1 MLLNP
6 KKPNYDHLDDESKDL
21 MLKTIE
27 FFENKGK
34 AKLKHDYNNV
44 VWYQDFIDFIKEV
57 KGFALMMTPKGYG
70 RENSRWDTNRIL
82 AFNEI
87 LGFYGLPYWYTW
99 QVSMLGLVPIFI
111 SKNEAVKNKAAE
123 LLLNGEIFGFGLS
136 EREHGADL
144 ISSEMFLSQKN
155 GGYELNGRKYYIGNG
170 NQAAMVSTFAKVKD
184 SKEYAFAVV
193 DSKHE
198 NYKLIKNVVHSQ
210 NYVAE
215 FELSEYPIHDEDIL
229 YRGREAWDASL
240 STVAICKYNLGWASV
255 GICTHA
261 FYEVLNHASRR
272 KLFGKY
278 VTEFPHVKA
287 LFMDGYAR
295 LVAMKA
301 FSERAKD
308 YIRASSAEDRRYL
321 LYNPMVKMKVTMQ
334 GEEVINLIWDIMA
347 ARGFEKDTYFHMA
360 AIDIRALPKLE
371 GTAHVNMILVVKFI
385 ENMLFKTDDSVPYID
400 KRNGPENDDFVFNQG
415 ATTKALSGIRFDD
428 YTKVLNKYKHLKN
441 VAIFIEQT
449 QVFKD
454 FYAKAT
460 PDKVQGKDLD
470 FMLTLGEIFTLIPY
484 AQLILENVEYYDLSD
499 DMIEQIFDFMVR
511 DFGHYAL
518 ELHNKA
524 STTQDQQKACLKML
538 RKPSFDQDRFDRVY
552 EREIMAKVNTYEMSS
567 Q

>member
-6 KKPNYDHLDDESKDL
+6 QKPNYDHLDDESKEL

-27 FFENKGK
+27 FFEKKGK

-70 RENSRWDTNRIL
+70 LENSRWDTNRIL

-144 ISSEMFLSQKN
+144 ISSEMLLSQKN

-229 YRGREAWDASL
+229 YRGRDAWDASL

-261 FYEVLNHASRR
+261 FYEVLNHASHR

-334 GEEVINLIWDIMA
+334 GEEVINLIWDVMA

-371 GTAHVNMILVVKFI
+371 GTAHVNMVLVVKFI
-385 ENMLFKTDDSVPYID
+385 ENMLFKADDSVPYID
-400 KRNGPENDDFVFNQG
+400 KRNGLENDDFVFNQG
-415 ATTKALSGIRFDD
+415 ATTKGLSSIRFDD

-441 VAIFIEQT
+441 VAIFIEQS

-454 FYAKAT
+454 FYAKAS
-460 PDKVQGKDLD
+460 PDQAQGKDLD

-484 AQLILENVEYYDLSD
+484 AQLILENAEYYDLSD

-511 DFGHYAL
+511 DFGRYAL
-518 ELHNKA
+518 ELRNKA
-524 STTQDQQKACLKML
+524 STTQDQQEACLKML
-538 RKPSFDQDRFDRVY
+538 RKPSFDQDQFDRVY
-552 EREIMAKVNTYEMSS
+552 KREIMARVNSYEMSS
-567 Q
+567 

>member
-6 KKPNYDHLDDESKDL
+6 KKPNYDHLDDESKEL

-27 FFENKGK
+27 FFEKKGK

-210 NYVAE
+210 NYVSE

-229 YRGREAWDASL
+229 YRGRDAWDASL

-261 FYEVLNHASRR
+261 FYEVLNHASHR

-347 ARGFEKDTYFHMA
+347 ARGFEKDTYC
-360 AIDIRALPKLE
+360 
-371 GTAHVNMILVVKFI
+371 
-385 ENMLFKTDDSVPYID
+385 
-400 KRNGPENDDFVFNQG
+400 
-415 ATTKALSGIRFDD
+415 LS
-428 YTKVLNKYKHLKN
+428 
-441 VAIFIEQT
+441 
-449 QVFKD
+449 
-454 FYAKAT
+454 
-460 PDKVQGKDLD
+460 
-470 FMLTLGEIFTLIPY
+470 
-484 AQLILENVEYYDLSD
+484 
-499 DMIEQIFDFMVR
+499 
-511 DFGHYAL
+511 
-518 ELHNKA
+518 
-524 STTQDQQKACLKML
+524 
-538 RKPSFDQDRFDRVY
+538 
-552 EREIMAKVNTYEMSS
+552 
-567 Q
+567 

>member
-6 KKPNYDHLDDESKDL
+6 KKPNYDHLDDESKEL

-111 SKNEAVKNKAAE
+111 SKNEVVKNKAAE

-210 NYVAE
+210 NYVSE

-229 YRGREAWDASL
+229 YRGRDAWDASL

-261 FYEVLNHASRR
+261 FYEVLNHASHR

-334 GEEVINLIWDIMA
+334 GEEVINLIWDVMA

-371 GTAHVNMILVVKFI
+371 GTAHVNMVLVVKFI
-385 ENMLFKTDDSVPYID
+385 ENMLFKADDSVPYID
-400 KRNGPENDDFVFNQG
+400 KRNGLENDDFVFSQG
-415 ATTKALSGIRFDD
+415 ATTKGLSSIQFDD

-460 PDKVQGKDLD
+460 PDKAQGKDLD

-511 DFGHYAL
+511 DFGRYAL
-518 ELHNKA
+518 ELRNKA
-524 STTQDQQKACLKML
+524 STTQDQQEACLKML

-552 EREIMAKVNTYEMSS
+552 EREIMAKVDIYEMSP
-567 Q
+567 

>member
-6 KKPNYDHLDDESKDL
+6 KKPNYDHLDDESKEL

-57 KGFALMMTPKGYG
+57 KGFALLMTPKGYG
-70 RENSRWDTNRIL
+70 PENSRWDTNRIL

-229 YRGREAWDASL
+229 YRGRDAWDASL

-261 FYEVLNHASRR
+261 FYEALNHASHR

-334 GEEVINLIWDIMA
+334 GEEVINLIWDVMA
-347 ARGFEKDTYFHMA
+347 ARGFEKDTYFQMA

-371 GTAHVNMILVVKFI
+371 GTAHVNMVLVVKFI
-385 ENMLFKTDDSVPYID
+385 ENMLFKTDDSVPYIE
-400 KRNGPENDDFVFNQG
+400 KRNGLENDDFVFNQG
-415 ATTKALSGIRFDD
+415 ATTKALSSIQFDD

-460 PDKVQGKDLD
+460 PDRAQSKDLD

-484 AQLILENVEYYDLSD
+484 AQLILENAEYYHLSD

-511 DFGHYAL
+511 DFGRYAL
-518 ELHNKA
+518 ELRNKA
-524 STTQDQQKACLKML
+524 STTQDQQEACLKML

-552 EREIMAKVNTYEMSS
+552 EQEIMAKVDTYEMSL
-567 Q
+567 

>member
-6 KKPNYDHLDDESKDL
+6 KKPNYDHLDDESKEL

-27 FFENKGK
+27 FFEKKGK

-210 NYVAE
+210 NYVSE

-229 YRGREAWDASL
+229 YRGRDAWDASL

-261 FYEVLNHASRR
+261 FYEVLNHASHR

-371 GTAHVNMILVVKFI
+371 GTAHVNMVLVVKFI
-385 ENMLFKTDDSVPYID
+385 ENMLFKADDLVPYID
-400 KRNGPENDDFVFNQG
+400 KRNGLENDDFVFNQG
-415 ATTKALSGIRFDD
+415 ATTKGLSSIQFDD

-460 PDKVQGKDLD
+460 PDKAQGKDLD

-484 AQLILENVEYYDLSD
+484 AQLILENAEYYALSD

-511 DFGHYAL
+511 DFGRYAL
-518 ELHNKA
+518 ELRNKA
-524 STTQDQQKACLKML
+524 STTQDQQEACLKML

-552 EREIMAKVNTYEMSS
+552 EREIMAKVDTYEMSP
-567 Q
+567 

>member
-6 KKPNYDHLDDESKDL
+6 KKPNYDHLDDESKEL

-57 KGFALMMTPKGYG
+57 KGFALLMTPKGYG
-70 RENSRWDTNRIL
+70 PENSRWDTNRIL

-229 YRGREAWDASL
+229 YRGRDAWDASL

-261 FYEVLNHASRR
+261 FYEALNHASHR

-334 GEEVINLIWDIMA
+334 GEEVINLIWDVMA
-347 ARGFEKDTYFHMA
+347 ARGFEKDTYFQMA

-371 GTAHVNMILVVKFI
+371 GTAHVNMVLVVKFI
-385 ENMLFKTDDSVPYID
+385 ENMLFKADDSVPYIE
-400 KRNGPENDDFVFNQG
+400 KRNGLENDDFVFNQG
-415 ATTKALSGIRFDD
+415 ATTKALSSIQFYD

-460 PDKVQGKDLD
+460 PDRAQSKDLD

-484 AQLILENVEYYDLSD
+484 AQLILENAEYYDLSD

-511 DFGHYAL
+511 DFGRYAL
-518 ELHNKA
+518 ELRNKA
-524 STTQDQQKACLKML
+524 STTQDQQEACLKML

-552 EREIMAKVNTYEMSS
+552 EQEIMAKVDTYEMSL
-567 Q
+567 